1 MEAKHLNL
9 TLLREKWAV
18 GGVERDEPVP
28 LRIQLKH
35 HGGSAEDPMGVP
47 MASPQTTST
56 FPKAHTAR
64 AASAMAASSSGRR
77 GGRRRRRLH
86 ALQRKQGR
94 RGERERMGG
103 RV

>member
-35 HGGSAEDPMGVP
+35 HGGGAEDPMGVP

-64 AASAMAASSSGRR
+64 AASAMAAASMARWWR
-77 GGRRRRRLH
+77 GQAYVEVGVV
-86 ALQRKQGR
+86 
-94 RGERERMGG
+94 MGHG
-103 RV
+103 PNGLFTAQ